1 VTSDS
6 EHRKFLYKIAQA
18 YYEDALTQREIALRL
33 GISRIKVS
41 RLLQQARDEKIVQIA
56 IVPPVDSHADLERA
70 LEKRFGLLEAVI
82 VTPASYDQ
90 ATVVAALGPAAA
102 EILVRGLEGKE
113 VVGLS
118 WGSTLHAVIE
128 ALPVMNWPDLTIVQL
143 LGGLGR
149 PEAEVHGTDLAR
161 RMAQAFNS
169 KLRLIPAPGVVKSKL
184 VRDALIEDPQISDTL
199 ALGAQ
204 ADVVILGIGIP
215 LHGSVVSQSEILSQ
229 EEVAQLMND
238 GAVGDIALRFLDRDG
253 NLVDHEVYERMIGLP
268 LEQIRNVPRRIGVA
282 GGEGKLDVI
291 RGALMGGYINVLIT
305 DDLTAMALLGQAQ
318 KPLDHVSPRN
328 FAERIESHV

>member
-1 VTSDS
+1 MTSDS

-199 ALGAQ
+199 ALGAR

>member
-1 VTSDS
+1 MTSDS

>member
-1 VTSDS
+1 MTSDS

-82 VTPASYDQ
+82 VTPVSYDQ